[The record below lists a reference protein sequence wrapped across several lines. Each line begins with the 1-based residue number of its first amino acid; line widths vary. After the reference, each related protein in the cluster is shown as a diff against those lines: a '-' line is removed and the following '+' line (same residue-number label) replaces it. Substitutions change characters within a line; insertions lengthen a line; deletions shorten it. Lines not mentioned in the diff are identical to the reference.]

1 MREPEKPRP
10 RTLKTIL
17 AARLI
22 SWIARTLCSTLRL
35 TIERCEETEQLME
48 HGGVLV
54 TWHGRTLVPI
64 IRFRGRSRYFMLVS
78 LSRDGDLQTEVI
90 QCLGCTVVR
99 GSTGRRGVAATR
111 EVLAKLTAGGVLA
124 FTPDGPRG
132 PAGVVQPGA
141 VYFAQRA
148 GVPIVP
154 AGITVYPRWEAST
167 WDRYQIPKPFA
178 RAVWIYGDPIYV
190 APEDDL
196 DNACL
201 VVQRAIDELQTRAEA
216 AVLVA

>member
-1 MREPEKPRP
+1 VREPEKPRP

-17 AARLI
+17 AAALI
-22 SWIARTLCSTLRL
+22 SGLAKALFATLRV
-35 TIERCEETEQLME
+35 TIERREETEQLME
-48 HGGVLV
+48 HGGILC
-54 TWHGRTLVPI
+54 TWHGHTLVPI
-64 IRFRGRSRYFMLVS
+64 IYFRGRRRYFMLVS

-90 QCLGCTVVR
+90 QGLGCTVIR

-111 EVLAKLTAGGVLA
+111 EVLAKLKAGGVLA

-154 AGITVYPRWEAST
+154 AGIAVAPRWEATT

-178 RAVWIYGDPIYV
+178 RAHWIYGDPIYV

-196 DNACL
+196 DEARL
-201 VVQRAIDELQTRAEA
+201 IVQRAIDRLQTQAEA
-216 AVLVA
+216 AVQP